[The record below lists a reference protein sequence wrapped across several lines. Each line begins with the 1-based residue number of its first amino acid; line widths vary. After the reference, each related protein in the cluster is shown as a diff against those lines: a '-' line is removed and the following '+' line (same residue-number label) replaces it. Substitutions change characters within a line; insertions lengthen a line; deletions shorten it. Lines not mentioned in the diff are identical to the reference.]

1 MKKQKLVKAL
11 LYRAQICDSILEHVH
26 GMQYWISEIFV
37 PKAKMCINEKG
48 YAFIQDKPRN
58 DKVVEIKISQKLIS
72 DAKKLIS
79 IEKKTKPRIT
89 KLFSEKTLVE
99 KIDNLKKAQP
109 LSIVDEMRIEADK
122 MAERQNRERNT
133 ISVSSGVI
141 EMNKRGMDNPAALT

>member
-79 IEKKTKPRIT
+79 IEKKTKSGIE
-89 KLFSEKTLVE
+89 KLFSETLIE
-99 KIDNLKKAQP
+99 KIDNLKKQQP
-109 LSIVDEMRIEADK
+109 PDIVEDIRIEADK
-122 MAERQNRERNT
+122 MAERQNQERNT